1 MIRYRH
7 IVFIIISFSVWTN
20 VTGQSG
26 SQPGV
31 PDVSLPSPAGAE
43 IKLSSLKGKVVL
55 VDFWASWCGPC
66 RYANKRLAQL
76 YDKYKEKG
84 FEIYSIS
91 VDSDKK
97 AWLKAIRKDEIKWTQ
112 VNDKKGSA
120 STAYQWGIY
129 ALPTSFL
136 LDKNGQLVVVNP
148 DEKKLEK
155 LLNRLL

>member
-7 IVFIIISFSVWTN
+7 IVFIFICFSVWIN
-20 VTGQSG
+20 VAGQSG
-26 SQPGV
+26 SQPIV
-31 PDVSLPSPAGAE
+31 PDVSLPSPTGDE

-66 RYANKRLAQL
+66 RYANKGLAKL
-76 YDKYKEKG
+76 YDKYREKG
-84 FEIYSIS
+84 FEIYGIS

-112 VNDKKGSA
+112 VNDKKGST